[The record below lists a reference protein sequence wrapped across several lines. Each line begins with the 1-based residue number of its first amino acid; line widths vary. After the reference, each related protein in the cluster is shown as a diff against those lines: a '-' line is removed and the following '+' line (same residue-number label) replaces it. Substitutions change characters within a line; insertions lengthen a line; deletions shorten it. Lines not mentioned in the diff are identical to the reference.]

1 MKNAKW
7 TRDEIIIALDFYHK
21 NYPSIPDGSSD
32 KIQELSNTIR
42 KLQII
47 LDGDIN
53 QTFRNTN
60 GVYMKLMNFHH
71 LNPNHFGKGLHVA
84 SKLDAE
90 IFKEFENKLEKLKKI
105 SEEIIK
111 SF

>member
-1 MKNAKW
+1 MKNPKW
-7 TRDEIIIALDFYHK
+7 TREEIILTLAFYHK
-21 NYPSIPDGSSD
+21 HYPSIPEKNSTE
-32 KIQELSNTIR
+32 IMELSSLLRQLNDNQNKTIN
-42 KLQII
+42 K
-47 LDGDIN
+47 N
-53 QTFRNTN
+53 YRNEN

-71 LNPNHFGKGLHVA
+71 LNPNHFGKGLHAA

-90 IFKEFENKLEKLKKI
+90 IFKEFENKLEKLKKL

>member
-1 MKNAKW
+1 
-7 TRDEIIIALDFYHK
+7 
-21 NYPSIPDGSSD
+21 
-32 KIQELSNTIR
+32 
-42 KLQII
+42 
-47 LDGDIN
+47 
-53 QTFRNTN
+53 
-60 GVYMKLMNFHH
+60 MKLMNFHH
-71 LNPNHFGKGLHVA
+71 LNPNHFGKGLHAA